1 MRSNPLLPL
10 NISEGPTTIHW
21 NHHNN
26 TPPSRKVSQSPIA
39 SQFYHQ
45 SIHKNPLLF
54 RSISQKPTTTPNH
67 HEINHSNPLLPK
79 KGQEDQQPITAT
91 IRTSTMPTSTQ
102 EKLKTTRSYPLPP
115 LNHRKVQNA
124 TQKNLKTSHQHPLP
138 SSNYSKPPTTTQKNV
153 KMTANDPQPPSSYS
167 Y

>member
-10 NISEGPTTIHW
+10 NISERPITIHW
-21 NHHNN
+21 NHHND
-26 TPPSRKVSQSPIA
+26 PPASRKVSQPPIA

-54 RSISQKPTTTPNH
+54 RKISQKRTTTPTH
-67 HEINHSNPLLPK
+67 HEINHSDPLLPK
-79 KGQEDQQPITAT
+79 KCQEDQQPITAT
-91 IRTSTMPTSTQ
+91 IRTSTMLTTTQ

-124 TQKNLKTSHQHPLP
+124 TQKNLKTSHQHLLP
-138 SSNYSKPPTTTQKNV
+138 SSNYSKPPITT
-153 KMTANDPQPPSSYS
+153 
-167 Y
+167 